1 MGQVLGA
8 IISAIGGPLGVAP
21 AAVANELGIPLS
33 GGLIGDLL
41 GIGGANKEKP
51 AAASVAWKPMQLG
64 SGCFE
69 AGEPWDEIA

>member
-1 MGQVLGA
+1 MGNVVASL
-8 IISAIGGPLGVAP
+8 INVVGGPLGVIG
-21 AAVANELGIPLS
+21 AAGANAIGIPLS

-41 GIGGANKEKP
+41 GIGPNKEKP
-51 AAASVAWKPMQLG
+51 AAASVAWKPLRRD